1 VLETLNILVKS
12 SLLLSIAIAISIIGI
27 VTILESFYP
36 FRSIEAQVLLP
47 EEMQQQSNDNITGT
61 RSESTTTTT
70 ATHSSYDIEG
80 NSDLLKAK
88 IPMIKKAVIS
98 QIYGVMGIAQ
108 KGSNQTFPKVNAIIV
123 NEIDNST
130 SKTTSL
136 DTTRS
141 LTGIQITN
149 AIEKLISSSDNTQSS
164 QLRKIIVENK
174 SECSHGLNSNVNST
188 ASDCNLT
195 IRIHQ

>member
-1 VLETLNILVKS
+1 VLETLNVVIKS
-12 SLLLSIAIAISIIGI
+12 NLLLSIAIAIFIIGI
-27 VTILESFYP
+27 ITILGSFYP

-47 EEMQQQSNDNITGT
+47 EEMQQQSNDSITGT
-61 RSESTTTTT
+61 RSESTTTT

-149 AIEKLISSSDNTQSS
+149 AIEKLIYSSDNTQSS